1 MVTFNLFNH
10 KNLKIL
16 FLCTIVFIGSL
27 LIGILS
33 GLFSPL
39 WVLAGIAALAFFFV
53 LIKRPEIALLGILIA
68 TSSIIFED
76 QLPLLSI
83 GIGSLHISDIL
94 LLGSL
99 GLIALRR
106 LIEPKF
112 RIVRTPLDWPLLAFL
127 GLALLSTAVAINNSS
142 LNFNLGLRE
151 YRVVSYYLTFFVVT
165 NLLREEKQLRFLVR
179 GIFTIATI
187 VAAAMVAQSIIGRS
201 LPFLP
206 GRIETLQT
214 QGVAYADITRI
225 LPPGQSIVLVAF
237 ITITIVL
244 VFDRTR
250 QINILFLLQ
259 WGLLGLAVLVSFTR
273 SFWVQAGL
281 AILILAWV
289 AKGRQWRRLAGLG
302 LVVLLLVT
310 ITLLL
315 AFDQPDSRLARL
327 LSASAE
333 RLATLGRGE
342 TLNEGSLLWR
352 YIENES
358 ALPQIL
364 SHPLLGLGLGAR
376 YRPYEPRIDIMA
388 WNWDARRYIHNAHFW
403 IMMKAGLLAYICFL
417 WLSATFLIRSFKR
430 WRFISNPQLKAHVLS
445 FALTYLGVLIG
456 AIVNPI
462 FLQWYWTPLI
472 GLMMGYNEVVIRKTI
487 RESLN

>member
-1 MVTFNLFNH
+1 MVTFNPFNN

-16 FLCTIVFIGSL
+16 FLFTIVFIGSL

-33 GLFSPL
+33 SLFSPL

-68 TSSIIFED
+68 TSSIVFED

-94 LLGSL
+94 LIGSL

-106 LIEPKF
+106 LVEHNFK
-112 RIVRTPLDWPLLAFL
+112 IVHTPLDLPLLAFL
-127 GLALLSTAVAINNSS
+127 GLALLSTAVAIVNSS
-142 LNFNLGLRE
+142 VSFSLAIRE
-151 YRVVSYYLTFFVVT
+151 FRVVSYYLTFFVVT

-179 GIFTIATI
+179 GIFAMATI
-187 VAAAMVAQSIIGRS
+187 VAAAMVAQFIIGRS

-206 GRIETLQT
+206 GRVETLQT

-237 ITITIVL
+237 ITITMVL

-250 QINILFLLQ
+250 QINILILLQ

-281 AILILAWV
+281 AIMILAWV
-289 AKGRQWRRLAGLG
+289 ARGRQWRRLAGLG
-302 LVVLLLVT
+302 LVVILLAIL
-310 ITLLL
+310 ILLP
-315 AFDQPDSRLARL
+315 AFDQPDSRLAQL

-333 RLATLGRGE
+333 RLATLGRVE
-342 TLNEGSLLWR
+342 TLNEGSLRWR
-352 YIENES
+352 YIENEYV
-358 ALPQIL
+358 LPQIL
-364 SHPLLGLGLGAR
+364 SHPIFGLGLGAR
-376 YRPYEPRIDIMA
+376 YRPYDPRIDIMA
-388 WNWDARRYIHNAHFW
+388 RNWDARKYIHNAHFW

-430 WRFISNPQLKAHVLS
+430 WRFVSNPQLKTHVLS

-472 GLMMGYNEVVIRKTI
+472 GLMMGYNEVVIRKTV
-487 RESLN
+487 RENLS